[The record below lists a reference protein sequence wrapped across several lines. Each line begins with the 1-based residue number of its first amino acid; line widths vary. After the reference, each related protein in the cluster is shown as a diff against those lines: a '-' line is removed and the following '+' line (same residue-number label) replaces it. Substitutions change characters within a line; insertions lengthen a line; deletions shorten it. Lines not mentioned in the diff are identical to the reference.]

1 MREDRVSMKSGN
13 QRGKDAETSI
23 VQLPE
28 MGNNKESNSI
38 RCARRGD
45 RIAYEIGSAKA
56 GSKWQ

>member
-1 MREDRVSMKSGN
+1 MKSGN